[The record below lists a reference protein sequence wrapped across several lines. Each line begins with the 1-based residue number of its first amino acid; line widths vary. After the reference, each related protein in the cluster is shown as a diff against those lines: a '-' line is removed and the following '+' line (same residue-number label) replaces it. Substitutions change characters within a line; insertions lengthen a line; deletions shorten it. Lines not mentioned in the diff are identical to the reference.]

1 MSALPRLDDPARLQ
15 ELHGRMVEA
24 LLDGGGLHAIAELA
38 ARVANGR
45 VVVDLA
51 RDGLAATGGAGDGT
65 PVRVPIVTGGEV
77 VGTVSFHG
85 EPSASAADALHAA
98 AMATLTYVALLRDE
112 EPRDD
117 TGARLVEAVL
127 DDAPDAAARIAH
139 LTGGSALV
147 ALLGEAPTGRI
158 MAALADHAPGAART
172 IRDGRIYAL
181 VPPEVDALALASA
194 LHERLGVAAAAVPTA
209 APRRAATAAAAPPL
223 AAAHAADG
231 AAALRFGLSVAS
243 LSAALVADGTV
254 TPDAIARGTW
264 RLLVRDAIRAPG
276 DVLALAGALGPL
288 LDDEGAQAAQQRRTL
303 ATYLAND
310 CNMNA
315 TAAAMPSHRHTV
327 AYRLERIHE
336 LTGLD
341 PLKAEDREQLG
352 VALKARA
359 VAKVTQASAG

>member
-1 MSALPRLDDPARLQ
+1 
-15 ELHGRMVEA
+15 MVEA

-38 ARVANGR
+38 ARVAGGR

-85 EPSASAADALHAA
+85 DPSARAADALHAA

-117 TGARLVEAVL
+117 TGARLVDAVL

-139 LTGGSALV
+139 LAGGSALV

-181 VPPEVDALALASA
+181 VPPDVDVVALANA

-209 APRRAATAAAAPPL
+209 TRRPAATATAAAAPPL

-231 AAALRFGLSVAS
+231 ATALRFALSVAS
-243 LSAALVADGTV
+243 LSAALVADGAV
-254 TPDAIARGTW
+254 TPEAVARGTW
-264 RLLVRDAIRAPG
+264 RLLVRDAVRAPG

-341 PLKAEDREQLG
+341 PLRAEDREQLG